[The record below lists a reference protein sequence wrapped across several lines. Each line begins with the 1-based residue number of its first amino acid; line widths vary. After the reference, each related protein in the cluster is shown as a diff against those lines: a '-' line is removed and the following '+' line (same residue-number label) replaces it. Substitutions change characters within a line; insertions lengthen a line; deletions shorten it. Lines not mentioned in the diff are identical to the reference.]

1 MTRRSPGAP
10 DAAGPAGLPAGND
23 PRVIEW
29 ILQALEGLRYGA
41 LEIVVHDAR
50 IVHIERRE
58 KLRPDTDRRC

>member
-1 MTRRSPGAP
+1 MTRRSTGQA
-10 DAAGPAGLPAGND
+10 DSASAVGLPAGND

-58 KLRPDTDRRC
+58 KLRPETDRRC